1 MNTELLRGKMKN
13 GETTIGIMLSEI
25 YVPNIIRL
33 LACCGYDYILI
44 DCEHGYF
51 DMSQVANLVAVA
63 DGAKIPVIV
72 RVTQPSRTNITKYL
86 DMGAQGI
93 LLSDVNS
100 RADAER
106 LASICR
112 YAPEG
117 NRGVSTFRAHTG
129 YSCGNVSQIMR
140 EANER
145 IIVICQIESPE
156 TVDHIDEITSIPGVD
171 GVLIGPNDLSQHM
184 GIFGEYKNPRMVQA
198 MKAVADSAR
207 KNGKWSG
214 VITANNDL
222 LTMGRDF
229 GMTCFSVG
237 SELNAVY
244 NGATQ
249 SLRHIRELISKE
261 ENT

>member
-1 MNTELLRGKMKN
+1 MSTELLRHKLNK
-13 GETTIGIMLSEI
+13 GETAIGIMLSEI
-25 YVPNIIRL
+25 YVPNIVRL

-51 DMSQVANLVAVA
+51 DMSQVANLIAVA
-63 DGAKIPVIV
+63 DGARIPVLV

-106 LASICR
+106 LASLCR

-129 YSCGNVSQIMR
+129 YSCGDVGQIMR
-140 EANER
+140 DANER
-145 IIVICQIESPE
+145 VIVICQIESPE
-156 TVDHIDEITSIPGVD
+156 TVDNIDEITSIAGVD
-171 GVLIGPNDLSQHM
+171 GVLIGPNDLNQHM
-184 GIFGEYKNPRMVQA
+184 GIFGEYKHPRMVQA
-198 MKAVADSAR
+198 MQDVAISAK

-222 LTMGRDF
+222 LNMGRDF

-237 SELNAVY
+237 SELNAIY

-249 SLRHIRELISKE
+249 SLRHTRALMHKE
-261 ENT
+261 GNA

>member
-1 MNTELLRGKMKN
+1 MNTELLRSKLKN
-13 GETTIGIMLSEI
+13 GETAIGIMLSEI
-25 YVPNIIRL
+25 YVPNIVRL

-106 LASICR
+106 LASLCR

-129 YSCGNVSQIMR
+129 YSCGDVGQIMR
-140 EANER
+140 DANER
-145 IIVICQIESPE
+145 VIVICQIESPE
-156 TVDHIDEITSIPGVD
+156 TVDNIDAYTHRRHPCAGSDHWV
-171 GVLIGPNDLSQHM
+171 
-184 GIFGEYKNPRMVQA
+184 R
-198 MKAVADSAR
+198 
-207 KNGKWSG
+207 
-214 VITANNDL
+214 
-222 LTMGRDF
+222 
-229 GMTCFSVG
+229 SVHHPHRG
-237 SELNAVY
+237 CW
-244 NGATQ
+244 
-249 SLRHIRELISKE
+249 
-261 ENT
+261 

>member
-1 MNTELLRGKMKN
+1 MSTELLRQKLQK

-25 YVPNIIRL
+25 YVPNIVRL

-51 DMSQVANLVAVA
+51 DMSQVANLIAVA
-63 DGAKIPVIV
+63 DGAHIPVIV

-106 LASICR
+106 LASLCR

-129 YSCGNVSQIMR
+129 YSNDNVGKIMWD
-140 EANER
+140 ANDR
-145 IIVICQIESPE
+145 VIVICQIESPE
-156 TVDHIDEITSIPGVD
+156 TVENIDEITSIPGVD
-171 GVLIGPNDLSQHM
+171 GTLIGPNDLSQHM
-184 GIFGEYKNPRMVQA
+184 GIFGKYQHPRMVDA
-198 MKAVADSAR
+198 MQRVAESA
-207 KNGKWSG
+207 KNHGKWSG
-214 VITANNDL
+214 VITANAGL
-222 LTMGRDF
+222 LTMGQQF

-237 SELNAVY
+237 SELNAIY
-244 NGATQ
+244 NGACQ
-249 SLRHIRELISKE
+249 SLKATRELLCKE
-261 ENT
+261 VQA